1 VLVAAAVVVLA
12 IGVMAARTY
21 LGTSA
26 VTAASPVQL
35 ELSPP
40 ANTSLTPA
48 AVASTPQIAI
58 SPDGHWIAFVAAERH
73 KPSQIWLRPL
83 DNRETKP
90 LEGTVGAQFPFWSP
104 DSRYL
109 AFFAEGKLKKIAIA
123 GGGAQVLADA
133 PAGRGGTW
141 SSENLI
147 LFSPR
152 PNSLVNRIAATGG
165 AATTVGSSFAN
176 SDIIGDNWPVFLP
189 DNRHFLVYQRSS
201 NTAEQGVYVES
212 LDDGRKARVLSNASL
227 AQYAS
232 GHLLFVRDG
241 SLFAIPFDERKL
253 QTYGDERAIGDHV
266 GYFSGSFGYASFSVT
281 PNGLLAYGPFVA
293 ITTKLDWIDRTGRPL
308 GTLGKP
314 DAYTSPRLSPD
325 EKTAAVAIIGPS
337 MADRDVWT
345 IDLQRGNPSRTTFDP
360 SADWFPVWSA
370 DGGTIFFGSTRV
382 QVTSVF
388 EKVGVG
394 DDSLIA
400 GPKITRGY
408 ATYPTDASHDGRFLA
423 CTVSTEH
430 AYDIGIL
437 TLGDTPKVTPFLSTA
452 FNEAQARFSPNDR
465 WLAYA
470 SDESG
475 SFEVYVRSFPASD
488 KQYKISA
495 GGGTQPEWRHDG
507 KELFYIS
514 TDGKMMAVPVVTDGD
529 FTALTPHPL
538 FDVDIPELVAPYA
551 NQYAVS
557 HDGQRFLVNTVT
569 DQSTRPALSVILN
582 WTELLKR

>member
-1 VLVAAAVVVLA
+1 
-12 IGVMAARTY
+12 
-21 LGTSA
+21 
-26 VTAASPVQL
+26 
-35 ELSPP
+35 
-40 ANTSLTPA
+40 
-48 AVASTPQIAI
+48 VASTPQIAI
-58 SPDGHWIAFVAAERH
+58 SPDGHWIAYVAAERH

-90 LEGTVGAQFPFWSP
+90 LDGTVGAQFPFWSP

-123 GGGAQVLADA
+123 GGSAQVLADA

-141 SSENLI
+141 SSENVI
-147 LFSPR
+147 LYSPR

-165 AATTVGSSFAN
+165 TPTTVGSPFAN

-189 DNRHFLVYQRSS
+189 DRRHFLVYQRSS
-201 NTAEQGVYVES
+201 NPAEQGVYVES
-212 LDDGRKARVLSNASL
+212 LDDGQKTRVLAEGSL

-241 SLFAIPFDERKL
+241 SLFARPFDERKL
-253 QTYGDERAIGDHV
+253 QTFGEERAIGDHV

-281 PNGLLAYGPFVA
+281 PNGVLAYGPGVA
-293 ITTKLDWIDRTGRPL
+293 ITTRLDWIDRSGRLL

-314 DAYTSPRLSPD
+314 DTYTSPRLSPD
-325 EKTAAVAIIGPS
+325 ETFAAVAIVGTS

-345 IDLQRGNPSRTTFDP
+345 IDLQRGIPSRTTFDP
-360 SADWFPVWSA
+360 SADWFPTWSA
-370 DGGTIFFGSTRV
+370 DGSKIFFGSARA

-388 EKVGVG
+388 EKAGVAA
-394 DDSLIA
+394 DVMIA
-400 GPKITRGY
+400 GPKVTRGY
-408 ATYPTDASHDGRFLA
+408 ATYPNDSSHDGRFLA
-423 CTVSTEH
+423 CTVSTEN
-430 AYDIGIL
+430 AYDISYL
-437 TLGDTPKVTPFLSTA
+437 TLDGAPHITSFLSTA
-452 FNEAQARFSPNDR
+452 FNETQARFSPNDR

-475 SFEVYVRSFPASD
+475 SFEVYVRPFPAAN
-488 KQYKISA
+488 KQYKIST

-514 TDGKMMAVPVVTDGD
+514 TDGKMMAVPVVTDRD
-529 FTALTPHPL
+529 FTALASHPL
-538 FDVDIPELVAPYA
+538 FDVDVPELVAPYA

-557 HDGQRFLVNTVT
+557 KDGQRFLVNTVT